1 MDNCHN
7 EKEKLLKLSSN
18 HYLRWRHS
26 VSSINNTLT
35 LMIARVVA
43 KDLTEQQVI
52 IKTANSYIE
61 RFWYFSI

>member
-1 MDNCHN
+1 M
-7 EKEKLLKLSSN
+7 
-18 HYLRWRHS
+18 
-26 VSSINNTLT
+26 SSINNMLT

-61 RFWYFSI
+61 RF